1 MDETCTL
8 IYNYIDLH
16 FATTGSFGGLTMRPA
31 LKYWAFLLTIIAVTF
46 GILLGSFAGSWFYL
60 DPAER
65 AIVRSLFHK
74 LIPFP
79 LLGSLALVMIIGSLV
94 SLLFRYYI
102 IPVLLLAEKARLIT
116 KVNPAY
122 RIAPTGAREII
133 YLSEVINDSAEA
145 YQKLQTEVDEQIR
158 DAKSQLHEER
168 NRLASLMAELPNGV
182 LVCNIAG
189 QILLYNPQAQTLLQT
204 PRAQEPTQDPH
215 EVWVGLGRSIFGLLS
230 KDLIVNALELLQQ
243 AVNKGQLAPISSFMT
258 TLHDGTCLRV
268 NMTPVFKQH
277 RERGEMSGFVLSL
290 EDMTRQI
297 EANSRLN
304 LLVQSLTEN
313 LQKSL
318 EQIRTAIQTIS
329 MNPELESGQLAHNKK
344 TIDQASLGMQE
355 HLSRATEE
363 YLRLQQAG
371 SRLEDILADDLYSVL
386 ERSLKTHYAMDIK
399 GQVDTGLHLQMDS
412 STFIQSV
419 AHLAGVLR
427 IHEDIRQVQIDIQKH
442 SEEQAVIGIL
452 WEPAAMPV
460 HLIKDWKRALLITGQ
475 QGQQLSF
482 LDMVHQQGGRIELE
496 TTDQEVCRGVKV
508 MVPATHEDTHIEIP
522 EQPEA
527 RPVNY
532 EFDLFHQE
540 IGTETAQTAL
550 RECTF
555 VVFDTET
562 TGLSPSDGDEI
573 IQIGA
578 IRIVR
583 SRLLYNETFDQL
595 VDPLRSV
602 PESSIAIHGIQ
613 PELLK
618 GQPVI
623 EQVLPRFYK
632 FSEDAVLVAHNAAF
646 DMKFLQLKQ
655 ARAGVRFH
663 QPVIDT
669 LLLSSIV
676 HPTWGTHS
684 LDEIA
689 DRLNVTIVGRHTA
702 LGDAIVTAEIL
713 IKLLPLL
720 QAKGIHT
727 LEEAR
732 QASATS
738 QYAKMTF

>member
-1 MDETCTL
+1 
-8 IYNYIDLH
+8 
-16 FATTGSFGGLTMRPA
+16 MRPA
-31 LKYWAFLLTIIAVTF
+31 LKYWTFLLTIIAVTF
-46 GILLGSFAGSWFYL
+46 GILLGTFAGSWFYL
-60 DPAER
+60 DPADRE
-65 AIVRSLFHK
+65 IVRALFHK

-122 RIAPTGAREII
+122 RISPTGAREII
-133 YLSEVINDSAEA
+133 YLSEVINDSAVA

-158 DAKSQLHEER
+158 EAKSQLHEER
-168 NRLASLMAELPNGV
+168 NRLAALMAELPNGV

-204 PRAQEPTQDPH
+204 RRAQEANQDPH

-243 AVNKGQLAPISSFMT
+243 TVNKGQLAPISSFMA

-268 NMTPVFKQH
+268 NMTPVFKHH

-297 EANSRLN
+297 EANSRLD

-318 EQIRTAIQTIS
+318 EQIRAAIQTIS
-329 MNPELESGQLAHNKK
+329 SNLELEPDQLTHNRKI
-344 TIDQASLGMQE
+344 IDQAALGMQE
-355 HLSRATEE
+355 QLSHATEE
-363 YLRLQQAG
+363 YLRVQQAG

-386 ERSLKTHYAMDIK
+386 ERSLKTNYAIEIN
-399 GQVDTGLHLQMDS
+399 GQVDAGLHLQMDS
-412 STFIQSV
+412 YTFIQSV

-427 IHEDIRQVQIDIQKH
+427 IHEDIKQVRIDIKKH
-442 SEEQAVIGIL
+442 SDEQAAIGIF

-460 HLIKDWKRALLITGQ
+460 HLIRDWKRALLITGQ

-482 LDMVHQQGGRIELE
+482 LDMVHQQGGRIELKK
-496 TTDQEVCRGVKV
+496 TDQEVCSGVKIV
-508 MVPATHEDTHIEIP
+508 VPATHEDTHIEIP

-540 IGTETAQTAL
+540 IGKKTAQTAL

-595 VDPLRSV
+595 VDPLRFV

-689 DRLNVTIVGRHTA
+689 ERLNVTIVGRHTA

-727 LEEAR
+727 LQEAR